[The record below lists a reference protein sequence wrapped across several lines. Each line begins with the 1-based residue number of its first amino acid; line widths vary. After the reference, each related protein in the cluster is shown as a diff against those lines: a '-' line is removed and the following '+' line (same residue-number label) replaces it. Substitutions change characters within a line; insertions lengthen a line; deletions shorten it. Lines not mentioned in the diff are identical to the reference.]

1 MKGWKTIVFNAIMA
15 VIAVV
20 YALNPDAE
28 KPSTEQVQ
36 GAVDTAEAAWASV
49 VVVGNAILRALTT
62 SAIFKKE

>member
-1 MKGWKTIVFNAIMA
+1 MKGYKTLIFNTLMA

-28 KPSTEQVQ
+28 KPSIEQVH
-36 GAVDTAEAAWASV
+36 GAVDTVEAAWASV
-49 VVVGNAILRALTT
+49 MVVGNAILRAVTT

>member
-1 MKGWKTIVFNAIMA
+1 MKGWRTILFNGIMA
-15 VIAVV
+15 LIAVV

-28 KPSTEQVQ
+28 KPTPEQVD
-36 GAVDTAEAAWASV
+36 GAITAGEGAWASI